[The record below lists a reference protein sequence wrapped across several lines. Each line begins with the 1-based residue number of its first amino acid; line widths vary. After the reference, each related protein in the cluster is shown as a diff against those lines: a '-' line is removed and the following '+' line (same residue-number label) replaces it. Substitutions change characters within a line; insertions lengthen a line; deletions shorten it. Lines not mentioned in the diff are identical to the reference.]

1 MFYTLRFSLARGFVY
16 NVFLNQFG
24 AQLLINTMNELNDFA
39 SIILNACSLYL
50 RLRHL
55 GATVHLPSIQVITFV
70 PSSTNP
76 GSHAYCTVFPVS
88 RPCPLVTWGIGG
100 HGPVK
105 QMYDI

>member
-1 MFYTLRFSLARGFVY
+1 MAVGTTLKINDQILSFKMQMISSLAVY
-16 NVFLNQFG
+16 C
-24 AQLLINTMNELNDFA
+24 FA
-39 SIILNACSLYL
+39 SIILNARSLYL